1 MEESFSKQDVRT
13 VMKFLFLQGKRPP
26 EMHRE
31 LEGVF
36 KDNAPSEQTVRKW
49 FRLFQEGRTSVE
61 DNERSGRPLEASSP
75 DVVQQVEMLLAEDRR
90 QTCKDLAE
98 RADISAGSIHTILHR
113 DLDKQKKFSKW
124 VPKLLTEEQRNV
136 RATISRSHLRRNR
149 TDSSFL
155 ERIVAG
161 DETWVYSW
169 DPETKAQSAEWR
181 SPGSPRPQK
190 AIRKQTSLKVM
201 HIMFFDVHGVLLN
214 WAVPPGTRVNG
225 PYYQWVIREKLRPAI
240 RRKRRQLLEN
250 GVILLHDNAPV
261 HVTRSLL
268 DMLDAWDW
276 EVLQHPPYSPDLS
289 PCDFFLFPQLKKK
302 LRGIRFDT
310 ADEIENA
317 VKEQVRRLDTE
328 GVRPGIEGLL
338 HRWQKCCELDGAY
351 VE

>member
-1 MEESFSKQDVRT
+1 
-13 VMKFLFLQGKRPP
+13 MKFLFLQNKRPP
-26 EMHRE
+26 QIHRE
-31 LEGVF
+31 LQEVL
-36 KDNAPSEQTVRKW
+36 KDQAPSEPTVRKW

-61 DNERSGRPLEASSP
+61 DDQRSGRPVEAASP
-75 DVVQQVEMLLAEDRR
+75 EKVQEVERLLAEDRR

-98 RADISAGSIHTILHR
+98 KSGISVGSIHTILHR

-124 VPKLLTEEQRNV
+124 VPRLLTADQRNV
-136 RATISRSHLRRNR
+136 RATMSRSHLRRSRRDPN
-149 TDSSFL
+149 FL

-169 DPETKAQSAEWR
+169 DPETKMQSAEWR

-201 HIMFFDVHGVLLN
+201 HIMFFDVHGVILN

-225 PYYQWVIREKLRPAI
+225 AYYQWVIREKLRPAI
-240 RRKRRQLLEN
+240 RKKRRQLFEN

-289 PCDFFLFPQLKKK
+289 PCDFFLFPKLKNR
-302 LRGIRFDT
+302 LRGVRFNT
-310 ADEIENA
+310 AEEIENA
-317 VKEQVRRLDTE
+317 VKTEVRHLDTE
-328 GVRPGIEGLL
+328 GVRAGIDGLL
-338 HRWQKCCELDGAY
+338 HRWQKCIELDGAY